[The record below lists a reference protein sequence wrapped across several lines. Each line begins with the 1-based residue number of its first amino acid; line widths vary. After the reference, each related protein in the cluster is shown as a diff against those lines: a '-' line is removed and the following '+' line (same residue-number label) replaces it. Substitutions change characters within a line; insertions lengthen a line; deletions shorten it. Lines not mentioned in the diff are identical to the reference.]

1 MIPLMGVDFN
11 APKTPM
17 TRLTTSPIKKN
28 FVINWSLTLVLLS
41 LTAISLLSI
50 YAASP
55 LLVHYLD
62 GSDLLIKQ
70 VIWVVI
76 SIVSLVA
83 LIQLGVDRLFTSID
97 IVYWILIFLLI
108 LLVLDKY
115 INLPFIA
122 PINGTRAWF
131 YFPGIGSIQP
141 SEFMK
146 AVLIIKSATII
157 SEHIEQNRVANFES
171 DVLLFLKILK
181 FTTLPLILIIAQPD
195 TGIPLIIIMGL
206 IAMLSLSGIQKYW
219 LIGGFGVVIGT
230 IVVFLFLFF
239 FAQEFLVD
247 LVGSSYRLTRFYGWL
262 KTEDFIRSWGLQ
274 LYQSLLAVG
283 SAGFFGHG
291 LGSQVIN
298 IIEPQNDFIFAVI
311 GQNFGFIGTSVVLFL
326 HLTLDLIIIRII
338 YLNEYYR
345 EKIMAVG
352 LLGMLMFQQIQ
363 NMGMIIGLLPITG
376 ITLPFI
382 SAGGSSLLS
391 FIPSIA
397 IIYHMSHMNQSKKN
411 R

>member
-1 MIPLMGVDFN
+1 
-11 APKTPM
+11 M
-17 TRLTTSPIKKN
+17 TRLINSPTKKN
-28 FVINWSLTLVLLS
+28 FVINWSLTFVLLS
-41 LTAISLLSI
+41 LTAISLLAI

-55 LLVHYLD
+55 LLVYYRD
-62 GSDLLIKQ
+62 GTDLLIKQ
-70 VIWVVI
+70 SLWVVI
-76 SIVSLVA
+76 SIISLIA
-83 LIQLGVDRLFTSID
+83 LLQIGVDRLFTAID
-97 IVYWILIFLLI
+97 IAYWILIFLLF
-108 LLVLDKY
+108 LLILDKY

-122 PINGTRAWF
+122 PVNGTRAWF
-131 YFPGIGSIQP
+131 QFPGIGTIQP

-146 AVLIIKSATII
+146 AVLIIKSSTII
-157 SEHIEQNRVANFES
+157 AEHIEQNRVANFES
-171 DVLLFLKILK
+171 DIHLFYKILK
-181 FTTLPLILIIAQPD
+181 FAILPLILIVAQPD
-195 TGIPLIIIMGL
+195 TGIPLIIVVGL
-206 IAMLSLSGIQKYW
+206 IAMLGLSGIQRYW
-219 LIGGFGVVIGT
+219 IIGGFTALFIVVISFF
-230 IVVFLFLFF
+230 VLFF
-239 FAQEFLVD
+239 FAQDILVD

-262 KTEDFIRSWGLQ
+262 QTENYISSWGLQ

-291 LGSQVIN
+291 LGSQVIS

-311 GQNFGFIGTSVVLFL
+311 GQNFGFLGTSIVLFL
-326 HLTLDLIIIRII
+326 HLALDLIIIRII
-338 YLNEYYR
+338 YQNEYYR

-411 R
+411 H